1 MISLERQKVQHQK
14 SGEAA
19 IHLETLY
26 VEKLAELIKE
36 KRILFSQ
43 QAFDEYK
50 TMVALKKM
58 KLQWIHLKDCGS
70 SKY

>member
-1 MISLERQKVQHQK
+1 M
-14 SGEAA
+14 
-19 IHLETLY
+19 
-26 VEKLAELIKE
+26 EKLAELIKE

-70 SKY
+70 SKYWYEKSN